1 MESER
6 TVPKRNRG
14 TRRSQSRRPG
24 TRPARDRS
32 NLPARPQSQL
42 RAAEEIAEDIVEG
55 RPASAADRLE
65 QVPEPNVLRR
75 SGAPNR
81 ARLTG
86 RPSAALAARAATEY
100 VYVAQ
105 DIRRIAAV
113 AALLF
118 AILFVLWLLIDVTR
132 VLSV

>member
-1 MESER
+1 V
-6 TVPKRNRG
+6 TKRSRG
-14 TRRSQSRRPG
+14 SRRSHSGRPG
-24 TRPARDRS
+24 TRPQRDRS
-32 NLPARPQSQL
+32 GRAIARPQSQL
-42 RAAEEIAEDIVEG
+42 RAAEEIAEDVVEG

-81 ARLTG
+81 ARLSG

-105 DIRRIAAV
+105 DVRRIALV

-118 AILFVLWLLIDVTR
+118 GILFALWILVVVAR
-132 VLSV
+132 VIPV